1 MDAGVIKNFKMG
13 YRKKLI
19 EKRIL
24 AFDTSTEFKMDL
36 LRSLRMVKTSWE
48 NVTQNTIKNCFRHC
62 GFDDSEIEIELVEE
76 ATTEMDEVFERYTS
90 AFPTEGIT
98 VEEFALV
105 DEQVTV
111 GDTLESFV
119 VEVSAGTEDSSDD
132 ETEVIDEL
140 PVPKPS
146 IASALNALLTLQ
158 QYMHYETGEFSESFD
173 RIEDFLRRQAI
184 PRHQTSIKDFFSA
197 N

>member
-1 MDAGVIKNFKMG
+1 M
-13 YRKKLI
+13 
-19 EKRIL
+19 
-24 AFDTSTEFKMDL
+24 
-36 LRSLRMVKTSWE
+36 
-48 NVTQNTIKNCFRHC
+48 
-62 GFDDSEIEIELVEE
+62 
-76 ATTEMDEVFERYTS
+76 
-90 AFPTEGIT
+90 
-98 VEEFALV
+98 
-105 DEQVTV
+105 

-158 QYMHYETGEFSESFD
+158 QYMHYETGEFSEGFD
-173 RIEDFLRRQAI
+173 RIEDLLRRQAI
-184 PRHQTSIKDFFSA
+184 PRHQISIKDFFSA